1 MSSWCL
7 LLLLL
12 ALEAALLVAA
22 QPKQPRDDDG
32 VPGLS
37 PPLCERPDCT
47 CAEDAVPG
55 RGLRVSCD
63 FGLQAG
69 SLTPLQVQYVTL
81 QPPANQTWKLEGR
94 PTHLDLARRA
104 FLLPIRC

>member
-1 MSSWCL
+1 MSSWS

-22 QPKQPRDDDG
+22 QPKQPRDDG

-47 CAEDAVPG
+47 CTEDAVPG

-63 FGLQAG
+63 FGLQAA
-69 SLTPLQVQYVTL
+69 TPTSLQVR
-81 QPPANQTWKLEGR
+81 QPPANQPWSLRGR
-94 PTHLDLARRA
+94 PPL
-104 FLLPIRC
+104 